1 MKTQI
6 KLLDHKIWHSMII
19 VQCSFGES
27 MEEVVSETYIITNSS
42 TQEIISQNKC
52 QMRFLDKFLL
62 KHNIDK
68 NWL

>member
-19 VQCSFGES
+19 EYLLKYKT
-27 MEEVVSETYIITNSS
+27 MEEGLSETYIITNSS

-52 QMRFLDKFLL
+52 QMRFLDKILL

-68 NWL
+68 N